1 MKRFPGDKPGK
12 GGRSSKSSDKKTG
25 YPHHAKP
32 NREGEG
38 KPFKRFS
45 DDKRREY
52 RKPDADSTRTEH
64 TGDERPA
71 RRSYNKDSSLER
83 KPYQRREGEGE
94 RSERR
99 PYQRR
104 EGEGE
109 RSERKP
115 YQRKEG
121 EGERSERKPYQR
133 REGEGERSERKPYQR
148 TERKPYQRRE
158 GEGERSERKPYQRR
172 EGEGE
177 RSERR
182 PYQRREGEGERS
194 ERKPYQRREGEGERS
209 ERKPYQRREGEEE
222 RSERRPYQRREGEG
236 ERSERKPYQR
246 REGDGERSERKPYQR
261 REGDGERSERKPRF
275 DDKNGGFG
283 KPFAK
288 KPAKTVSRDDGTIRL
303 NKYISNAGV
312 CSRREADTMIEAGAV
327 SINGVVVTE
336 LGTRVNPG
344 DKVQIGNETL
354 NAEKKVYILLNKP
367 KGYITTVD
375 DPQERNTVMMLIKGA
390 CRERVNP
397 VGRLDRNTSGLLLF
411 TNDGEMAAKLTHPS
425 HQVRKMY
432 QVEVNR
438 TFSKSDMIQMTEGVK
453 LEDGLM
459 TVDEIAY
466 TGTGEDKKTL
476 GVVIHSGKNRVVR
489 RMFEALDYEVVKLDR
504 VVFANLT
511 KKDLPRGRWRFLT
524 ESELNMLKMI

>member
-25 YPHHAKP
+25 YPHNAKP

-52 RKPDADSTRTEH
+52 RKPDADSTRTQH

-71 RRSYNKDSSLER
+71 RRSYNKDSSI
-83 KPYQRREGEGE
+83 
-94 RSERR
+94 ERR
-99 PYQRR
+99 
-104 EGEGE
+104 
-109 RSERKP
+109 
-115 YQRKEG
+115 
-121 EGERSERKPYQR
+121 
-133 REGEGERSERKPYQR
+133 
-148 TERKPYQRRE
+148 PYQRRE

-172 EGEGE
+172 EGEEE
-177 RSERR
+177 RSERK

-209 ERKPYQRREGEEE
+209 ERKPYQRREGE
-222 RSERRPYQRREGEG
+222 
-236 ERSERKPYQR
+236 
-246 REGDGERSERKPYQR
+246 
-261 REGDGERSERKPRF
+261 GERSERKPRF
-275 DDKNGGFG
+275 DDKNRGFG

-288 KPAKTVSRDDGTIRL
+288 KSTKTAFRDDGTIRL

-312 CSRREADTMIEAGAV
+312 CSRREADNMIEAGAV

-390 CRERVNP
+390 CRERVYP

-411 TNDGEMAAKLTHPS
+411 TNDGEMATKLMHPGR
-425 HQVRKMY
+425 QVRKMY

-438 TFSKSDMIQMTEGVK
+438 TFSKSDMIQMTEGVE
-453 LEDGLM
+453 LEDGVM
-459 TVDEIAY
+459 AVDEIAY

-504 VVFANLT
+504 VVYANLT